1 VCGARAGGAGKE
13 EGMKLALISR
23 GGLGSMD
30 CWMDCAGVATT
41 DDKVS
46 LRVKPPVLGDGE
58 GGVESFSS

>member
-1 VCGARAGGAGKE
+1 
-13 EGMKLALISR
+13 MKLALISR